1 MINFKDIWFSAE
13 EKAVE
18 FSKKP
23 AIKRFSEISLNVLHT
38 VFLLFICVLVFT
50 FTVTVNLIELLI
62 ARLNKI
68 KKPVVE
74 DQVTEV
80 SEKDLYPKNN
90 TEPDMIKKMRD
101 AGQI

>member
-1 MINFKDIWFSAE
+1 M
-13 EKAVE
+13 
-18 FSKKP
+18 
-23 AIKRFSEISLNVLHT
+23 
-38 VFLLFICVLVFT
+38 FT
-50 FTVTVNLIELLI
+50 FTVIVNLIELLI

-68 KKPVVE
+68 KKPVEE

>member
-13 EKAVE
+13 EKALE

-23 AIKRFSEISLNVLHT
+23 TLKRLVEISVNVLHT
-38 VFLLFICVLVFT
+38 VFLLFICILVFT
-50 FTVTVNLIELLI
+50 FLVTFNLIELLI

-68 KKPVVE
+68 KKPVEE
-74 DQVTEV
+74 DLVTELN
-80 SEKDLYPKNN
+80 EKDLYPNN
-90 TEPDMIKKMRD
+90 NKEPEMVKKMRD